1 MGQNYGVSV
10 PTDNLKHY
18 FDINNPKCVDASA
31 TITSSTRLT
40 DLVDSSFT
48 LQPQDTTS
56 ETIGGM
62 SFTQDNGNYV
72 YTQNAKVGGEPCWS
86 GTTTTARV
94 DNFTFICWFK
104 LAYGTATQRAENI
117 YGGGFSG
124 RTSFYLVPGGTS
136 TYNGLLRYSDAGS
149 TNSYSIGSSYGATDN
164 NWHCWAGVDYG
175 PDYYH
180 KTDFYI
186 DGSYKGTATSNTSY
200 DTPDGNGT
208 IKWGSWSGTYGN
220 FGGSTN
226 LFMYYER
233 TLTAAEI
240 YNVYQNTRAR
250 FGV

>member
-10 PTDNLKHY
+10 PTDNLKFY
-18 FDINNPKCVDASA
+18 FDVNNSKCVDASA
-31 TITSSTRLT
+31 AITSSTTLT
-40 DLVDSSFT
+40 NLVDSSYTFA
-48 LQPQDTTS
+48 PSDTTS
-56 ETIGGM
+56 SGLGAM

-72 YTQNAKVGGEPCWS
+72 YSQNAKVGGDPCWLGAS
-86 GTTTTARV
+86 IPRV

-104 LAYGTATQRAENI
+104 AAYGTTTQRSENI
-117 YGGGFSG
+117 YGGGFDG

-149 TNSYSIGSSYGATDN
+149 TNSYSIGDSYGATDN
-164 NWHCWAGVDYG
+164 NWHCWAAVDYG

-186 DGSYKGTATSNTSY
+186 DASYKGTATSNTSY
-200 DTPDGNGT
+200 DTPDGNAAP
-208 IKWGSWSGTYGN
+208 IWGSWTTTYGN

-233 TLTAAEI
+233 TLTPAEI
-240 YNVYQNTRAR
+240 YNVYQNTRTR